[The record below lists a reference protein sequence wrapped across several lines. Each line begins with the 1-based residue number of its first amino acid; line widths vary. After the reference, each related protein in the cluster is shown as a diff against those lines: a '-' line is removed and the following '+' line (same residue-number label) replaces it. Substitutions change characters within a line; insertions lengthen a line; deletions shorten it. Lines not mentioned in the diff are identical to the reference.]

1 MFHIKGVGLGEL
13 AFGDVLYIFSALCLR
28 ICVLLQ
34 AMINPGGL
42 CPGGGAYCPGVSLQP
57 QLSSEHKEDG

>member
-34 AMINPGGL
+34 AMTGGL
-42 CPGGGAYCPGVSLQP
+42 CPGGAYCPGVSLQP

>member
-34 AMINPGGL
+34 AMTGGL
-42 CPGGGAYCPGVSLQP
+42 CPGGGLLSRGVPTASTEQ
-57 QLSSEHKEDG
+57 